1 MSNKNEAYFLQP
13 PKIYTALS
21 LLIRTS
27 AYRQVE
33 DENDGGVPLIRMS
46 AYRQVEDENVG
57 GVPHVPVH
65 EDHQHHQQV
74 PNEADDD
81 DQGEE
86 DRDHDGNDLRGQT
99 EDINRRG
106 EPTGYY
112 TPGRLTPL
120 WGIIPREYPREVDS
134 PAGYYSPGRLI
145 PGDMYSKVGSFTLGR
160 WTP

>member
-1 MSNKNEAYFLQP
+1 
-13 PKIYTALS
+13 
-21 LLIRTS
+21 
-27 AYRQVE
+27 
-33 DENDGGVPLIRMS
+33 MS

-99 EDINRRG
+99 EGINRRG

-112 TPGRLTPL
+112 TPGRLIPGGIL
-120 WGIIPREYPREVDS
+120 FPREINSRWGIIPRGYVLKGGVFYPGEIDS
-134 PAGYYSPGRLI
+134 LKGNLTWE
-145 PGDMYSKVGSFTLGR
+145 D
-160 WTP
+160 